1 MDTTPL
7 RPPALR
13 RSWLFV
19 GGVDEDA
26 LSSATTSGADVIIQE
41 FEDFTPP
48 ELRPQ
53 ARRLC
58 HDLVSSWKQ
67 AGAVAAVRVN
77 PLNGDGRDDLAVVM
91 KAAPNIILLPKVTGP
106 QHIIELDQAITA
118 HELEYGLIAGST
130 EIVPNVESAL
140 GLRNAFDICQ
150 SSKRV
155 TGCLVASEDMAADL
169 GAERTVNGEELHYIR
184 TRFLVECTAAG
195 ISAIDYPYTWT
206 DENGLIDETKIAR
219 QLGYKAK
226 SAVKNEHARIING
239 LLTPSDEEV
248 AKARRIADA
257 FVAAQNLGEG
267 RVVVDGSMVETPIYT
282 NAVRLLKRAREL
294 DQ

>member
-1 MDTTPL
+1 MDTPPL

-19 GGVDEDA
+19 GGVDEAA
-26 LSSATTSGADVIIQE
+26 LSSAATSGADVIIQE

-48 ELRPQ
+48 DLRPQ

-58 HDLVSSWKQ
+58 PDLISSWKQ

-77 PLNGDGRDDLAVVM
+77 PLEGDGRDDLAVVM
-91 KAAPNIILLPKVTGP
+91 KAAPHIILLPKVTGP
-106 QHIIELDQAITA
+106 DHIIELDQVISA
-118 HELEYGLIAGST
+118 HELEYDLIAGST

-150 SSKRV
+150 SSTRV

-169 GAERTVNGEELHYIR
+169 GAERTVSGEELQYTR
-184 TRFLVECTAAG
+184 VRFLVECTAAG
-195 ISAIDYPYTWT
+195 IPAIDYPYTWT
-206 DENGLIDETKIAR
+206 DEGGLIDETKMAR
-219 QLGYKAK
+219 QLGFKAK
-226 SAVKNEHARIING
+226 SAVRNEHARIING
-239 LLTPSDEEV
+239 LLTPSGEEA
-248 AKARRIADA
+248 AKARRIVDA
-257 FVAAQNLGEG
+257 FEAAQNLGEG
-267 RVVVDGSMVETPIYT
+267 RVVVDGSMIEMPIYA
-282 NAVRLLKRAREL
+282 NAVRLLKRVQDL